1 MNKIGLE
8 PRGME
13 IKARLLTKKKTNFI
27 SIRGNIKTVDSKHSC

>member
-13 IKARLLTKKKTNFI
+13 IKARLLTKKQTLYRFGAI
-27 SIRGNIKTVDSKHSC
+27 